1 LKLNFEKQRKNK
13 ELREKKDIKAGDKI
27 RLYIDN
33 QFRKG
38 TEPNYTTELFEV
50 KDVKGKKILLT
61 NGKTILDQNVI
72 KIDNNQYIDNNLLT
86 NGDENIAN
94 SNVID
99 ETNKENKIT
108 RKLKQVGITRP
119 TYEQLHEPRESRN
132 KKVDYAKLN
141 SGKS

>member
-1 LKLNFEKQRKNK
+1 M
-13 ELREKKDIKAGDKI
+13 
-27 RLYIDN
+27 
-33 QFRKG
+33 
-38 TEPNYTTELFEV
+38 FEV

-61 NGKTILDQNVI
+61 NGKTILDQNLI
-72 KIDNNQYIDNNLLT
+72 KIDNDQYVDNNLLT
-86 NGDENIAN
+86 NGDEYIAN

-99 ETNKENKIT
+99 DANKENKIT